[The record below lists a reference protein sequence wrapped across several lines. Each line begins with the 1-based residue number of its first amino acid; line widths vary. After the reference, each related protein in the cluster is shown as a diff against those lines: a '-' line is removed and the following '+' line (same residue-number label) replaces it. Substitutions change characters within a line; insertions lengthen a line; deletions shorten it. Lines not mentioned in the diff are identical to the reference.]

1 MSDYSPK
8 RRPDQNTGLR
18 SPRAREV
25 EDQPCEARGPGALHL
40 LRSDKNG
47 VTRCCG
53 CRVSWADL
61 DEQLNGERGAVA

>member
-1 MSDYSPK
+1 MTIAPKK
-8 RRPDQNTGLR
+8 RRPDQNTGR
-18 SPRAREV
+18 RAKVARHV
-25 EDQPCEARGPGALHL
+25 EDHPCEARDGNHL